1 MQPTSSFKYPGMHV
15 LISVLLI
22 TLKNWGQHKC
32 QTVQKQ
38 FIKLMIHVMAY
49 YAADKNF
56 VVERDLM
63 AWDDVH
69 NMSIIEKEAD
79 FTIVSTI
86 GA

>member
-1 MQPTSSFKYPGMHV
+1 
-15 LISVLLI
+15 
-22 TLKNWGQHKC
+22 
-32 QTVQKQ
+32 
-38 FIKLMIHVMAY
+38 MAY